1 MASDGFY
8 WGGFG
13 SNTPT
18 WLTVTKGILPEPL
31 RHIVNTAAIIIGAL
45 SLVILFIRS
54 KAIPTTKRLTAA
66 SGIMTGVYVSFSPY
80 LGFYDQLLIAVPLI
94 TGAEPEL
101 FYSRR
106 GTLILLVGV
115 MLSLSS
121 LPLKG
126 VVWASKVA
134 VVAGMLTISQ
144 FKR

>member
-1 MASDGFY
+1 
-8 WGGFG
+8 
-13 SNTPT
+13 
-18 WLTVTKGILPEPL
+18 
-31 RHIVNTAAIIIGAL
+31 
-45 SLVILFIRS
+45 VILFIRS